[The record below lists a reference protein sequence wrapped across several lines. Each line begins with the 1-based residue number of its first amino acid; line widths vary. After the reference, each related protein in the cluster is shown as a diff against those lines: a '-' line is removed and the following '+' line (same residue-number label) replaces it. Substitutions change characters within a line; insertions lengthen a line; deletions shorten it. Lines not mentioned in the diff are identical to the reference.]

1 MGHMIK
7 KICFLALALIGLQ
20 GAAQNN
26 TITNEAAK
34 LCQAKQLDA
43 AKTKIADALNSE
55 EKTQPYTW
63 YVAGFIYKEFYKEF
77 ESKKRDSQYREQAVE
92 YFLKAMDLDK
102 KREHTSNIKTGI
114 KYLASTYYNDA
125 LLRTREFDEATE
137 ADPEKHFNLFRKLMR
152 TAEPGCN
159 LNTYD
164 KEFHQQVA
172 QRYFDLWQIN
182 IDNDELPNK
191 ALKHYN
197 EAIRVDSTDCML
209 YYNVGV
215 LHYNRAVFM
224 YRSIGPNT
232 DMFDLIDIQMRASDI
247 IKNKAMI
254 AMTKADK
261 ICPNSSEILRGLLYM
276 NKALERDKDV
286 VYFKSEIER
295 LIAEGK
301 MKSLTPP
308 KK

>member
-1 MGHMIK
+1 MGHIIK
-7 KICFLALALIGLQ
+7 KLGILVMTFVCLQ
-20 GAAQNN
+20 GTAQNN
-26 TITNEAAK
+26 LLSNEAAK
-34 LCQAKQLDA
+34 LCQNKQLDA
-43 AKTKIADALNSE
+43 AKSKIATALASD
-55 EKTQPYTW
+55 EKTEAYTW
-63 YVAGFIYKEFYKEF
+63 YVAGFIYKECYKEF
-77 ESKKRDSQYREQAVE
+77 ESKKRNSEYRVQAVE
-92 YFLKAMDLDK
+92 YFLKALDIDK
-102 KREHTSNIKTGI
+102 KHEHSSNIKTGV

-125 LLRTREFDEATE
+125 LLSTREFDEATASE
-137 ADPEKHFNLFRKLMR
+137 PEKYFNMFRKLMR

-182 IDNDELPNK
+182 IDNNELPEK
-191 ALKHYN
+191 SLKHYN
-197 EAIRVDSTDCML
+197 EALRVDSTDCML

-224 YRSIGPNT
+224 YRSIGPDT

-247 IKNKAMI
+247 IKSKAMLVMI
-254 AMTKADK
+254 KADK
-261 ICPNSSEILRGLLYM
+261 LCPNSAEILRALLYM

-301 MKSLTPP
+301 MKNLTPP

>member
-1 MGHMIK
+1 MGHMMK
-7 KICFLALALIGLQ
+7 KIYFLAFILTSLV

-26 TITNEAAK
+26 VLTNEATK
-34 LCQAKQLDA
+34 LCQNKQLDA
-43 AKTKIADALNSE
+43 AKTKIAEALNSD
-55 EKTQPYTW
+55 EKLQPYTW
-63 YVAGFIYKEFYKEF
+63 YVAGFIYKECYKEF
-77 ESKKRDSQYREQAVE
+77 DSKKRDSAYREQAVE
-92 YFLKAMDLDK
+92 YFIKALDLDK
-102 KREHTSNIKTGI
+102 KHEHSGNIKTGI

-137 ADPEKHFNLFRKLMR
+137 TEPEKLFNMFRKLMR

-182 IDNDELPNK
+182 IDNNDLPDK

-197 EAIRVDSTDCML
+197 EAIRVDSSDCML
-209 YYNVGV
+209 YYNIGV

-247 IKNKAMI
+247 IKSKALI

-261 ICPNSSEILRGLLYM
+261 LCPSSSEILRGLLYM
-276 NKALERDKDV
+276 NKALERDKDIE
-286 VYFKSEIER
+286 YFKSEIER

-301 MKSLTPP
+301 MKNLAPP